1 MKFSEVNIYDLISY
15 CNAYD
20 DEKTKNEMKIKA
32 KAKIIN
38 ISGKEIQ
45 VNNNIKSE
53 YSKRF
58 IIRYPR
64 GISLDSEDSKNQ
76 RLVYKNRSYDI
87 IYISDVL
94 DLNKYLE
101 IVVKKES

>member
-45 VNNNIKSE
+45 VNNNIQSE
-53 YSKRF
+53 Y
-58 IIRYPR
+58 
-64 GISLDSEDSKNQ
+64 
-76 RLVYKNRSYDI
+76 
-87 IYISDVL
+87 
-94 DLNKYLE
+94 
-101 IVVKKES
+101 